1 MHAEWRCLCFLSV
14 FIVLFE
20 WNECQIVKQ
29 HTDSN
34 LNNAFRHQ
42 HARIHECKHMISM
55 KRTCCRCCMRW
66 ELKEKKTLSM
76 ELSEFPKFQIFNRH
90 TDRRNREI
98 CMSENVEIAT
108 KNSTKI
114 NAFDSKIC
122 WLFDVYLVSDNN
134 NIEGKNK

>member
-1 MHAEWRCLCFLSV
+1 
-14 FIVLFE
+14 
-20 WNECQIVKQ
+20 
-29 HTDSN
+29 
-34 LNNAFRHQ
+34 
-42 HARIHECKHMISM
+42 
-55 KRTCCRCCMRW
+55 
-66 ELKEKKTLSM
+66 M
-76 ELSEFPKFQIFNRH
+76 ELSEFPKFQIFKRH
-90 TDRRNREI
+90 TDRWNIEI